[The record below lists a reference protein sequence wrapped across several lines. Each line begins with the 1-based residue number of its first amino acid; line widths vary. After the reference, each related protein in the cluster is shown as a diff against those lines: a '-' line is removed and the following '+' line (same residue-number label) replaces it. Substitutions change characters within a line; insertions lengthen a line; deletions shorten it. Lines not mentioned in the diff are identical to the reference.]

1 MSEKTNGLF
10 VNKITF
16 HDTYFTSLPNEL
28 LYLIDRYYLGPLE
41 LTVHP
46 YAFIVNRF
54 DSHNRLDIRIE
65 LKMDILR
72 LFTVYEKSPE
82 LGIVYMRKGEVSWKK
97 DFIYLDCD
105 HAQLSLYGRYIT
117 ELFWNKIRKIDCF
130 IEKYRVKHGRSD
142 KIYTDLFWCVF

>member
-10 VNKITF
+10 VNKVTF
-16 HDTYFTSLPNEL
+16 SNTYFTSLPNEL

-46 YAFIVNRF
+46 YSFVVNRF

-65 LKMDILR
+65 LKMDIPY
-72 LFTVYEKSPE
+72 LFRVYDKDPE
-82 LGIVYMRKGEVSWKK
+82 QGHVYMRKGEVSWKK

-105 HAQLSLYGRYIT
+105 HAQLSLYGRYMT
-117 ELFWNKIRKIDCF
+117 ELFWSKVRRIDCV
-130 IEKYRVKHGRSD
+130 IAKYKIKHPCSD
-142 KIYTDLFWCVF
+142 QIYADLFRCVF